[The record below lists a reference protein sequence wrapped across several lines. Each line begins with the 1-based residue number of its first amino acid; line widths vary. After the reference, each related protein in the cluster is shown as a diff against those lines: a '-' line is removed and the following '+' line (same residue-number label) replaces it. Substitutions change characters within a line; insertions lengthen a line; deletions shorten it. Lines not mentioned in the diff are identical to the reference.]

1 LARILVIEDYPP
13 LAKVI
18 AIGLGRRG
26 HQVERAGSARRA
38 LEIEG
43 PLDCVVLDVD
53 LPDGNGVDVAEDLLR
68 LDRTRLVVFFS
79 ATRDSDARQR
89 ALHLGPFVDKTE
101 SVESLFDLI
110 DDELRD
116 REALAKA
123 VGAPDGTLPK
133 ATARS
138 GTRRKVR

>member
-1 LARILVIEDYPP
+1 VARILVIEDYPP

-43 PLDCVVLDVD
+43 DLDCVVLDVD
-53 LPDGNGVDVAEDLLR
+53 LPDGNGVDIAETLLN
-68 LDRTRLVVFFS
+68 DGRTRLVVFFS
-79 ATRDSDARQR
+79 ATRDPEARQR
-89 ALHLGPFVDKTE
+89 ALHLGPFIDKSDNVD
-101 SVESLFDLI
+101 SLFDLV
-110 DDELRD
+110 DDELRN
-116 REALAKA
+116 RAALAMA
-123 VGAPDGTLPK
+123 VGAPDAALLR

>member
-1 LARILVIEDYPP
+1 LSRILVIEDYPP

-38 LEIEG
+38 LEVEG
-43 PLDCVVLDVD
+43 DFDCVVLDVD
-53 LPDGNGVDVAEDLLR
+53 LPDGNGVDVAQELLQR
-68 LDRTRLVVFFS
+68 GRTRLVVFFS
-79 ATRDSDARQR
+79 ATSDPEARQR
-89 ALHLGPFVDKTE
+89 ALYLGPFVDKTE
-101 SVESLFDLI
+101 SVDSLFDLI
-110 DDELRD
+110 DDELRTRD
-116 REALAKA
+116 ALAQA
-123 VGAPDGTLPK
+123 VGAPDAALLR